1 VLLPRTE
8 RLRQR
13 PVWQRHMR
21 RTMQNLAQMGPP
33 TDREKSDAI
42 RVLSDPENEIVPSL
56 WMEAHLIFLEAS
68 E

>member
-1 VLLPRTE
+1 
-8 RLRQR
+8 
-13 PVWQRHMR
+13 MR